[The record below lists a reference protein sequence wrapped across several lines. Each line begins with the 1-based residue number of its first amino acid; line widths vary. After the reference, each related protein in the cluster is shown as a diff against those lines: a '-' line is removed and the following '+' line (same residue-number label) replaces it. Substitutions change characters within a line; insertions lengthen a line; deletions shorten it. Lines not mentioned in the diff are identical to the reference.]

1 MLFHKSLLRELRS
14 TAGGVFAVLLTTL
27 VTMILIRALGRAAS
41 GRVESE
47 LVLPLIVFNTISLM
61 NTVLMLTV
69 YISLLVVLS
78 RWWRDSEMVIW
89 LTSGRSLLDLIK
101 PAWSFIWPMMLLVT
115 LLSTVVGPWSRQ
127 QITSFEE
134 QIKARSDSERVTP
147 GQFRES
153 LSGQRVFFLE
163 NPDDESGRIGTVFV
177 RSNEKSGH
185 QTLLVSATGRFET
198 DDRGQQWVVLER
210 GQRTD
215 IVPGT
220 LESRSM
226 GFETYRVRV
235 DPSAPGLK
243 GEQGVRAQSMMELIS
258 RGDAVAKGEISL
270 RVGLPLLTLA
280 LGILAIPLAV
290 MSARSG
296 RAANLIVALLIY
308 LIASNLFGA
317 VKAAVSQ
324 TRLSFAMAWWPLP
337 LALLLLAGVM
347 IWWRMGQHMG
357 PIEFIRAVVRSI
369 RSPEPRVEG

>member
-1 MLFHKSLLRELRS
+1 MKAAESVPSLCARTRNLDIRRFWSRPRGALRR
-14 TAGGVFAVLLTTL
+14 
-27 VTMILIRALGRAAS
+27 MIAAS
-41 GRVESE
+41 NGWS
-47 LVLPLIVFNTISLM
+47 
-61 NTVLMLTV
+61 
-69 YISLLVVLS
+69 
-78 RWWRDSEMVIW
+78 W
-89 LTSGRSLLDLIK
+89 SG
-101 PAWSFIWPMMLLVT
+101 A
-115 LLSTVVGPWSRQ
+115 
-127 QITSFEE
+127 
-134 QIKARSDSERVTP
+134 
-147 GQFRES
+147 
-153 LSGQRVFFLE
+153 SGQTLSPARW
-163 NPDDESGRIGTVFV
+163 NPEAR
-177 RSNEKSGH
+177 
-185 QTLLVSATGRFET
+185 A
-198 DDRGQQWVVLER
+198 
-210 GQRTD
+210 
-215 IVPGT
+215 
-220 LESRSM
+220 
-226 GFETYRVRV
+226 
-235 DPSAPGLK
+235 
-243 GEQGVRAQSMMELIS
+243 VRAQSMMELIS